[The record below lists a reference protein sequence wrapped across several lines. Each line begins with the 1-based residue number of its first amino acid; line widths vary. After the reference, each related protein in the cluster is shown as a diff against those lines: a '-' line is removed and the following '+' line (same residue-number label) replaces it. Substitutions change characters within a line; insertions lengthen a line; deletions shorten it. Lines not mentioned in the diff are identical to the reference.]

1 MGALLVFT
9 INSFL
14 SFLVRFG
21 TGATK
26 RGAGAMGGALQGG
39 PKTPKKTKFGTT
51 MNATHANN
59 HTKFTSSSSSNKS
72 KNVLL
77 SAKKA
82 PPVMQSQQN
91 FPRPVNSGVIGQKAP
106 LGKLTRQP
114 NFGVQSGPLRGIGA
128 IAGVVAGGSKIATIG
143 LNPNQKA
150 KRRSLAQL
158 QKKKTEPAGPSKCK
172 LAPTRTCHVS
182 VIRIFENGFYVPR
195 QLTSFKESDNLH
207 GLKINFDFRILS

>member
-1 MGALLVFT
+1 
-9 INSFL
+9 
-14 SFLVRFG
+14 
-21 TGATK
+21 
-26 RGAGAMGGALQGG
+26 MGGALQGG

-172 LAPTRTCHVS
+172 
-182 VIRIFENGFYVPR
+182 
-195 QLTSFKESDNLH
+195 
-207 GLKINFDFRILS
+207 